1 MRHFVATGRGIR
13 FAVLSVALGAVIPAA
28 PAMAQSLPDA
38 LVTAYLNSPELAA
51 ARADVKVLSERAVQ
65 ARAGGRV
72 RVEGELSL
80 AAVTQTNSAPD
91 RISPT
96 TRPASRSASSNPFIP
111 AARSKMR
118 PRRPRPGSWSRRRH

>member
-28 PAMAQSLPDA
+28 PAMAQSLPDT

-65 ARAGGRV
+65 ARAGYR
-72 RVEGELSL
+72 
-80 AAVTQTNSAPD
+80 
-91 RISPT
+91 
-96 TRPASRSASSNPFIP
+96 
-111 AARSKMR
+111 
-118 PRRPRPGSWSRRRH
+118 